1 MTTFTKLTST
11 ALGAASAAAKGPST
25 QLSEARTKDLEMWYQ
40 WKESGSKQHMGK
52 LIDQLSPLVYH
63 EVQRASGSL
72 PTSALAAEAKKWTI
86 KAVQTYD
93 PSKGT
98 TLSTHVMNYLP
109 KVRRMNYKYQN
120 AVRLPENMQL
130 KYHEYN
136 KALNDLTE
144 ELGRDPKPEELS
156 KRLGWSK
163 PHVVKFGG
171 SLYSDLIE
179 SQSERPAEYT
189 HFNENSILL
198 DHLRQQLS
206 EQELLL
212 LDNVDK
218 YTVKEM
224 CDKLGVNV
232 NRYNYLRRK
241 LIDKITKIKQEI
253 GL

>member
-1 MTTFTKLTST
+1 MTTFAKLTTQALNTST
-11 ALGAASAAAKGPST
+11 PVTMADT
-25 QLSEARTKDLEMWYQ
+25 RTKDMVVWQQ
-40 WKESGSKQHMGK
+40 WKDSGSKQHLGQ
-52 LIDQLSPLVYH
+52 LIQQLSPLVYY

-130 KYHEYN
+130 KFHEYN

-144 ELGRDPKPEELS
+144 ELSREPSPEELS

-171 SLYSDLIE
+171 SLYADMIE
-179 SQSERPAEYT
+179 SQNERPSEYAQ
-189 HFNENSILL
+189 FNENKILL

-206 EQELLL
+206 ENETFM
-212 LDNVDK
+212 LDHAADMG
-218 YTVKEM
+218 VKEM
-224 CDKLGVNV
+224 CEHLGVNV

-241 LIDKITKIKQEI
+241 LIDKISGIKREI

>member
-1 MTTFTKLTST
+1 MTTFTALTNKALTT
-11 ALGAASAAAKGPST
+11 ATPINLADT
-25 QLSEARTKDLEMWYQ
+25 RTKDMVMWQQ
-40 WKESGSKQHMGK
+40 WKDSGSKQHLGQ
-52 LIDQLSPLVYH
+52 LIQQLSPLVYH

-72 PTSALAAEAKKWTI
+72 PTSALAAEAKKWTV

-98 TLSTHVMNYLP
+98 SLSTHVMNYLP

-130 KYHEYN
+130 KFHEYN

-144 ELGRDPKPEELS
+144 ELSREPSPEELS

-163 PHVVKFGG
+163 PHVVKFAG
-171 SLYSDLIE
+171 SLYSDMIE
-179 SQSERPAEYT
+179 SQNERPSEYIQ
-189 HFNENSILL
+189 FNENSILL

-206 EQELLL
+206 EKETFM
-212 LDNVDK
+212 LDHAADMS
-218 YTVKEM
+218 VKEM
-224 CDKLGVNV
+224 CDHLGVNV

-241 LIDKITKIKQEI
+241 LIDKISGIKREI

>member
-1 MTTFTKLTST
+1 MTTFATLTSKALST
-11 ALGAASAAAKGPST
+11 ATPINLADT
-25 QLSEARTKDLEMWYQ
+25 RTKDMVVWQQ
-40 WKESGSKQHMGK
+40 WKDSGSKQHLGQ
-52 LIDQLSPLVYH
+52 LIQQLSPLVYH

-130 KYHEYN
+130 KFHEYN

-144 ELGRDPKPEELS
+144 ELSREPSPEELS

-163 PHVVKFGG
+163 PHVVKFAG
-171 SLYSDLIE
+171 SLYSDMIE
-179 SQSERPAEYT
+179 SQNERPSEYT
-189 HFNENSILL
+189 QFNENSILL

-206 EQELLL
+206 EKETFM
-212 LDNVDK
+212 LDHAADMS
-218 YTVKEM
+218 VKEM
-224 CDKLGVNV
+224 CDHLGVNV

-241 LIDKITKIKQEI
+241 LIDKISGIKREI

>member
-1 MTTFTKLTST
+1 MTTFNKLTNT
-11 ALGAASAAAKGPST
+11 AAEAAKATPTPGQET
-25 QLSEARTKDLEMWYQ
+25 RTRDLELWHQ
-40 WKESGSKQHMGK
+40 WKQSGSKRHLSQ
-52 LIDQLSPLVYH
+52 LIDQLSPLIYH

-72 PTSALAAEAKKWTI
+72 PTSALAAEAKKWTF
-86 KAVQTYD
+86 KAVETYD

-130 KYHEYN
+130 QYHEYS
-136 KALNDLTE
+136 KAVNDLTE
-144 ELGRDPKPEELS
+144 QLNREPTSDEIAH
-156 KRLGWSK
+156 RLGWSK
-163 PHVVKFGG
+163 SLVVKFGER
-171 SLYSDLIE
+171 LYADLIE

-198 DHLRQQLS
+198 DHLRQQLTS
-206 EQELLL
+206 DELFM
-212 LDNVDK
+212 LDNADK
-218 YTVKEM
+218 LSVKEM
-224 CDKLGVNV
+224 CSRMNVNL

-241 LIDKITKIKQEI
+241 LTEKIARIKHEI